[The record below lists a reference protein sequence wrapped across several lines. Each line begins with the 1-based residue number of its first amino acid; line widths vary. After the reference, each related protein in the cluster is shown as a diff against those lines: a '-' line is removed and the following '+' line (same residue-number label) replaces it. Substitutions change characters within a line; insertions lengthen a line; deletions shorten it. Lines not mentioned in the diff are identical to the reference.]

1 MDGLSARLAEGDAGA
16 FAELYDALADR
27 LHHYLTARLGARA
40 DADDVLQETFVR
52 LARERRRLGEVEDVT
67 AFAFVV
73 ARNEANRWLDG
84 RRRRGETIA
93 ASAAVLLREAHSDDR
108 DTREAAEDVVQ
119 AMTFLGPEDREIV
132 EMKTY
137 AGLTFRE
144 IGEVLGRPLGTVAA
158 RYRAALD
165 RMRAQ
170 LSRERP

>member
-1 MDGLSARLAEGDAGA
+1 MDGLPDRLADGDAGA
-16 FAELYDALADR
+16 FVELYDKLADR
-27 LHHYLTARLGARA
+27 LHHYLTARLGTRA

-52 LARERRRLGEVEDVT
+52 LARDRKRLGEVENLT

-84 RRRRGETIA
+84 RRRHGETIA
-93 ASAAVLLREAHSDDR
+93 ASAAALFHEAHADDR
-108 DTREAAEDVVQ
+108 DAREAAEDVVQ
-119 AMTFLGPEDREIV
+119 AMACLGPEDREIV
-132 EMKTY
+132 EMRTY

-165 RMRAQ
+165 RMRGW
-170 LSRERP
+170 LVRERP